1 MLRVDRECFGPWP
14 PVTMEVASS
23 REVECRVADEAACA
37 RYPQDSQGG
46 HFGLPAK
53 RQRQETRARYPQDS
67 QGGQLGALDCPRRGS
82 GRRRAAAPMPE
93 GLQTPRAKQNPGAR
107 RAPGFRKRT
116 DLGPAHFFL
125 AEDLEPPFDEPF
137 EPDLEPPFA
146 PPDFFAAV
154 AMLVVLEASVI
165 LRREDDRTRLL
176 NRNLIHKRRQEL
188 FRGFLGIAA
197 KALVRTAARAVD
209 APSHH
214 MSSATRASSDMRL

>member
-14 PVTMEVASS
+14 PVTMEVGSS
-23 REVECRVADEAACA
+23 REVECRVAGEAACA

-46 HFGLPAK
+46 
-53 RQRQETRARYPQDS
+53 QR
-67 QGGQLGALDCPRRGS
+67 ALDCPRRGS

>member
-1 MLRVDRECFGPWP
+1 MSRTRYIAVSRLILSSWSLSLVTP
-14 PVTMEVASS
+14 PAYRKGNLGATSGQVAKIFQTS
-23 REVECRVADEAACA
+23 
-37 RYPQDSQGG
+37 P
-46 HFGLPAK
+46 LPAN
-53 RQRQETRARYPQDS
+53 
-67 QGGQLGALDCPRRGS
+67 GVGALDCPRRGS

-176 NRNLIHKRRQEL
+176 NRNLIHKRR
-188 FRGFLGIAA
+188 
-197 KALVRTAARAVD
+197 
-209 APSHH
+209 
-214 MSSATRASSDMRL
+214 

>member
-1 MLRVDRECFGPWP
+1 MLRTVAPRYDGGSKLPRSRVPRRGRSGLCPLSTGLTGGP
-14 PVTMEVASS
+14 V
-23 REVECRVADEAACA
+23 
-37 RYPQDSQGG
+37 
-46 HFGLPAK
+46 
-53 RQRQETRARYPQDS
+53 
-67 QGGQLGALDCPRRGS
+67 GALDCPRRGS

-176 NRNLIHKRRQEL
+176 NRNLIHKRRPEL

-197 KALVRTAARAVD
+197 KALVRTAA
-209 APSHH
+209 H
-214 MSSATRASSDMRL
+214 